1 VILCNNSITNHQSPI
16 TKSQTTIL
24 ENEKDIF
31 DSFREQSEQLSEAP
45 STEAWQ
51 KLERKL
57 KTTRRPKR
65 TRRPVQMQLVVVSAI
80 IGLLM
85 IMGIVGWMA
94 ARQQEQILRS
104 REQFSQL
111 RFLDG
116 EWVFSDGKTTDKI
129 NWVLGDSLTLVG
141 EKMLAYDENVLSK
154 MAFTIKNQGRDNLFI
169 YNNKPYALKAVIN
182 NTFIFESKKKEEI
195 KIRKSSD
202 KRFTVSF
209 GKGIVFVFRR
219 DEP

>member
-1 VILCNNSITNHQSPI
+1 MD
-16 TKSQTTIL
+16 
-24 ENEKDIF
+24 NEKDIF
-31 DSFREQSEQLSEAP
+31 DLLREQSEQLTETP

-65 TRRPVQMQLVVVSAI
+65 TRRPVRMQLAAI
-80 IGLLM
+80 SVLIGLLL
-85 IMGIVGWMA
+85 IIGIVGWMA
-94 ARQQEQILRS
+94 ARQQEQILRG
-104 REQFSQL
+104 REQFSEL

-116 EWVFSDGKTTDKI
+116 EWIFSDGKTTDKI

-141 EKMLAYDENVLSK
+141 EKLLAYDSNVLSK

-169 YNNKPYALKAVIN
+169 YNNKPYALKEVIN

-195 KIRKSSD
+195 KIRKSSGN
-202 KRFTVSF
+202 RFTVSF

>member
-1 VILCNNSITNHQSPI
+1 
-16 TKSQTTIL
+16 L

-31 DSFREQSEQLSEAP
+31 DLLREQSEQLSEAP

-57 KTTRRPKR
+57 KTTRRTKTVRKPLR
-65 TRRPVQMQLVVVSAI
+65 LQLVVVSALL
-80 IGLLM
+80 GLLL
-85 IMGIVGWMA
+85 IIAIVGWMA
-94 ARQQEQILRS
+94 TRQHEQILRG
-104 REQFSQL
+104 RQQFSQL
-111 RFLDG
+111 HFLSG
-116 EWVFSDGKTTDKI
+116 EWVFSDGKTTDNI

-141 EKMLAYDENVLSK
+141 EKIVTYDENVLSK
-154 MAFTIKNQGRDNLFI
+154 MAFTIKNQGRDNLFVF
-169 YNNKPYALKAVIN
+169 NNKQYFLKEVIN

-202 KRFTVSF
+202 NRFTISF
-209 GKGIVFVFRR
+209 GQGIVFVFRR

>member
-1 VILCNNSITNHQSPI
+1 MD
-16 TKSQTTIL
+16 
-24 ENEKDIF
+24 NEKDIF
-31 DSFREQSEQLSEAP
+31 DLLREQSEQLTETP

-65 TRRPVQMQLVVVSAI
+65 TRRPVRMQLAAI
-80 IGLLM
+80 SVLIGLLL
-85 IMGIVGWMA
+85 IIGIVGWMA
-94 ARQQEQILRS
+94 ARQQEQILRG

-116 EWVFSDGKTTDKI
+116 EWIFSDGKTTDKI

-141 EKMLAYDENVLSK
+141 EKLLAYDSNVLSK

-169 YNNKPYALKAVIN
+169 YNNKPYALKEVIN

-195 KIRKSSD
+195 KIRKSSGN
-202 KRFTVSF
+202 RFTVSF

>member
-1 VILCNNSITNHQSPI
+1 
-16 TKSQTTIL
+16 L

-31 DSFREQSEQLSEAP
+31 DLMREQSEQLTETPSSEA
-45 STEAWQ
+45 WK

-57 KTTRRPKR
+57 KTTRRPKP
-65 TRRPVQMQLVVVSAI
+65 TRRPVRLQLAAI
-80 IGLLM
+80 SVLIGLLL
-85 IMGIVGWMA
+85 IIGIVGWMA
-94 ARQQEQILRS
+94 ARQQEQILRG

-116 EWVFSDGKTTDKI
+116 EWIFSDGKTTDKI

-141 EKMLAYDENVLSK
+141 EKVLAYDENVLSK
-154 MAFTIKNQGRDNLFI
+154 MAFTIKNQGRDNLFV
-169 YNNKPYALKAVIN
+169 YNNKPYALKEVIN

-202 KRFTVSF
+202 NRFTVSF

>member
-1 VILCNNSITNHQSPI
+1 
-16 TKSQTTIL
+16 L

-31 DSFREQSEQLSEAP
+31 DLMREQSEQLTEAP
-45 STEAWQ
+45 STEAWK

-65 TRRPVQMQLVVVSAI
+65 TRQPVRLQLAAVSVL
-80 IGLLM
+80 IGLLL
-85 IMGIVGWMA
+85 IIGIVGWMA
-94 ARQQEQILRS
+94 ALQQEQILRG
-104 REQFSQL
+104 RDQFSQL

-116 EWVFSDGKTTDKI
+116 EWIFSDGKTTDKI

-141 EKMLAYDENVLSK
+141 EKVLAYDENVLSK
-154 MAFTIKNQGRDNLFI
+154 MAFTIKNQGRDNLFV
-169 YNNKPYALKAVIN
+169 YNNKPYALKEVIN

-202 KRFTVSF
+202 NRFTVSF

>member
-1 VILCNNSITNHQSPI
+1 M
-16 TKSQTTIL
+16 

-31 DSFREQSEQLSEAP
+31 DLMREQSEQLTETP

-65 TRRPVQMQLVVVSAI
+65 TRRPVRMQLAAI
-80 IGLLM
+80 SVLIGLLL
-85 IMGIVGWMA
+85 IIGIVGWMA
-94 ARQQEQILRS
+94 ARQQEQILRG
-104 REQFSQL
+104 REQFSEL

-116 EWVFSDGKTTDKI
+116 EWIFSDGKTTDKI

-141 EKMLAYDENVLSK
+141 EKLLAYDSNVLSK

-169 YNNKPYALKAVIN
+169 YNNKPYALKEVIN

-195 KIRKSSD
+195 KIWLTK
-202 KRFTVSF
+202 
-209 GKGIVFVFRR
+209 
-219 DEP
+219 

>member
-1 VILCNNSITNHQSPI
+1 MD
-16 TKSQTTIL
+16 
-24 ENEKDIF
+24 NEKDIF
-31 DSFREQSEQLSEAP
+31 DLLREQSEQLTETP

-65 TRRPVQMQLVVVSAI
+65 TRRPVRMQLAAI
-80 IGLLM
+80 SVLIGLLL
-85 IMGIVGWMA
+85 IIGIVGWMA
-94 ARQQEQILRS
+94 ARQQEQILRG

-141 EKMLAYDENVLSK
+141 EKLLAYDANVLSK

-169 YNNKPYALKAVIN
+169 YNNKPYALKEVIN

-202 KRFTVSF
+202 NRFTVSF

>member
-1 VILCNNSITNHQSPI
+1 
-16 TKSQTTIL
+16 L

-31 DSFREQSEQLSEAP
+31 DLMREQSEQFTETP
-45 STEAWQ
+45 STEAWT

-57 KTTRRPKR
+57 KTARRPKR
-65 TRRPVQMQLVVVSAI
+65 TRQPVRLQLAAVSVL
-80 IGLLM
+80 IGLLL

-94 ARQQEQILRS
+94 ARQQEQILRG
-104 REQFSQL
+104 RDQFSQL
-111 RFLDG
+111 RFLNG

-141 EKMLAYDENVLSK
+141 EKVLAYDENVLSK
-154 MAFTIKNQGRDNLFI
+154 MAFTIKNQGRDNLFV
-169 YNNKPYALKAVIN
+169 YNNKPYALKEVIN

-202 KRFTVSF
+202 NRFTVSF
-209 GKGIVFVFRR
+209 GKGIIFVFRR